1 MHISTKHKVDGNGID
16 NTLVTE
22 DNDSEEDG
30 DEDDGP
36 MDCKHCNINGVKP
49 GFTTDDF
56 ELWLQHIW
64 NDHMENSV
72 WGASQ

>member
-1 MHISTKHKVDGNGID
+1 MDRNGID

-36 MDCKHCNINGVKP
+36 MDCKHCNINGLNLGSP
-49 GFTTDDF
+49 LTILSFGYSISGMTTWRILCGGHPN
-56 ELWLQHIW
+56 EQ
-64 NDHMENSV
+64 
-72 WGASQ
+72 